1 MQAPRG
7 HARDLKPPTCPLPW
21 HTASARQTRAAA
33 GGGGGRGGRT
43 LRETSVR
50 TARHGGRSL
59 GRRRG
64 VPTARSRL
72 IETAPRGGGVTPRQ
86 TAAEPGWGMG
96 GERPGTGHAGAT
108 RPSGVDGAGLG
119 PGLGRWTQPRQPPT
133 PCGCAPSSPA
143 SEPKSG
149 CREPRPHGL
158 RCSVICSPHSRRL
171 NPPVC

>member
-7 HARDLKPPTCPLPW
+7 HARDLKPLTCPLPW

-50 TARHGGRSL
+50 TARRKVTRPETGSADGTESAHRDRSAWGRGDPTSDV
-59 GRRRG
+59 RRAG
-64 VPTARSRL
+64 
-72 IETAPRGGGVTPRQ
+72 
-86 TAAEPGWGMG
+86 GMG

-108 RPSGVDGAGLG
+108 RPGGVDGAGLG
-119 PGLGRWTQPRQPPT
+119 PGLGGWTQPRQPPT
-133 PCGCAPSSPA
+133 PGGCAPSSPA
-143 SEPKSG
+143 SEPQSG

-158 RCSVICSPHSRRL
+158 RCSVIRSPHSRRL

>member
-50 TARHGGRSL
+50 TARRKVTRPETG
-59 GRRRG
+59 
-64 VPTARSRL
+64 ARSRL

-86 TAAEPGWGMG
+86 TSAEPSGGMG

-108 RPSGVDGAGLG
+108 RPGGVDGAGLG
-119 PGLGRWTQPRQPPT
+119 PGLGGWTQPRQPPT
-133 PCGCAPSSPA
+133 PGGYAPSSPA
-143 SEPKSG
+143 SEPQSG

-158 RCSVICSPHSRRL
+158 RCSVIRSPHSRRL